1 MEYSLGPENVTDPY
15 HIGVIRTA
23 LNRNLAA
30 CYPNIHEEV
39 VQSFKDVLALDG
51 DGEPTII
58 RLRRALICFYRVE
71 GCASYEHDASDHLH
85 RQ

>member
-15 HIGVIRTA
+15 HIGVIRIA

-30 CYPNIHEEV
+30 CYPNIQDEV

-51 DGEPTII
+51 DGKPRIIPLLRPLTILC
-58 RLRRALICFYRVE
+58 RME
-71 GCASYEHDASDHLH
+71 GCASHEHDASDRMH